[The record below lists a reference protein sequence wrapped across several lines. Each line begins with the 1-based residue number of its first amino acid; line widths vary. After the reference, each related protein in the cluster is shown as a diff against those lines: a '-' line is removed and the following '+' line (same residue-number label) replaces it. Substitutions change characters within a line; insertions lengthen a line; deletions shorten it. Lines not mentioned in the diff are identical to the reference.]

1 MTGLP
6 RIGRPAGPAAS
17 AAGPSSSPAGPAMPT
32 VSERVAVTGTVVTV
46 DGWPLAGVPLTVLS
60 STGGQVDRTT
70 TDADGSFS
78 LDVPAVAE
86 ARTLLVVAPGTPPYV
101 RQLPAHST
109 RGADLGQIVVGDP
122 AINRS
127 PRPGRWEIDPAHSI
141 VKATARHLGL
151 TRVEGR
157 FVELQG
163 RLDIGADL
171 LDSSVEVTIAAASLT
186 TGNADRD
193 AHLRSAD
200 FLGVDEFPDLTF
212 RSTGVRRGAGD
223 RWLVDGLLTI
233 RNIEHSV
240 SLDMSYAGSG
250 PDPWGGTRAAFV
262 ASTQLNRRD
271 FEMNWNMGLPGGMLL
286 VGSSLRVD
294 LDVQAVLAE

>member
-1 MTGLP
+1 MTAS
-6 RIGRPAGPAAS
+6 GRVP
-17 AAGPSSSPAGPAMPT
+17 
-32 VSERVAVTGTVVTV
+32 VTGTVVSV

-60 STGGQVDRTT
+60 GSGGQVDRAV
-70 TDADGSFS
+70 TDIAGSFT
-78 LDVPAVAE
+78 LEVPAVPE
-86 ARTLLVVAPGTPPYV
+86 SRTLVVVAPGAPPYV
-101 RQLPAHST
+101 RQLPAEST
-109 RGADLGQIVVGDP
+109 RGADLGQIVVGEP
-122 AINRS
+122 VVNRS

-157 FVELQG
+157 FVDLQG
-163 RLDIGADL
+163 HLDVGADL
-171 LDSSVEVTIAAASLT
+171 LDSSVQVTISAASLT

-200 FLGVDEFPDLTF
+200 FLGVDEYPHLEF
-212 RSTGVRRGAGD
+212 RSTGMRRGTGD
-223 RWLVDGLLTI
+223 RWWVDGMLTI
-233 RNIEHSV
+233 RNIEHAV
-240 SLDMSYAGSG
+240 ALDMSYAGSG

-286 VGSSLRVD
+286 VGSSLRID

>member
-1 MTGLP
+1 MTGAP
-6 RIGRPAGPAAS
+6 RVGRSAMPSSTPADRAGPVSPTAS
-17 AAGPSSSPAGPAMPT
+17 G
-32 VSERVAVTGTVVTV
+32 RVAVTGTVVTV
-46 DGWPLAGVPLTVLS
+46 DGWPLAGVPLTVLD
-60 STGGQVDRTT
+60 STGGQVDRTI
-70 TDADGSFS
+70 TDAAGSFG
-78 LDVPAVAE
+78 LQVPAVPE
-86 ARTLLVVAPGTPPYV
+86 SRTLVMVAPGTPPYI
-101 RQLPAHST
+101 RQLPADST
-109 RGADLGQIVVGDP
+109 RDADLGQIVVGDP

-157 FVELQG
+157 FVDLQG

-200 FLGVDEFPDLTF
+200 FLGVEEFPHLTF

-223 RWLVDGLLTI
+223 RWWVDGLLTI
-233 RNIEHSV
+233 RNIEHPV
-240 SLDMSYAGSG
+240 ALDMSYAGSG

-294 LDVQAVLAE
+294 LDVQAVLAQ

>member
-1 MTGLP
+1 MT
-6 RIGRPAGPAAS
+6 AAAAS
-17 AAGPSSSPAGPAMPT
+17 VPL
-32 VSERVAVTGTVVTV
+32 TGTVVSV
-46 DGWPLAGVPLTVLS
+46 DGWPLTGVPLTVLD
-60 STGGQVDRTT
+60 GGGAQVDRAV
-70 TDADGSFS
+70 TDLAGGFT
-78 LDVPAVAE
+78 LHVPATAE
-86 ARTLLVVAPGTPPYV
+86 PRTLVVVAPGTPPYV
-101 RQLPAHST
+101 RQLPAQPARPGT
-109 RGADLGQIVVGDP
+109 DLGRIVVGDP
-122 AINRS
+122 SVNRG
-127 PRPGRWEIDPAHSI
+127 PKAGRWEIDPAHSI

-157 FVELQG
+157 FTELEG
-163 RLDIGADL
+163 HLDIGRDLAD
-171 LDSSVEVTIAAASLT
+171 SRVQVTIAAASLT

-200 FLGVDEFPDLTF
+200 FLGVEQFPALQF

-223 RWLVDGLLTI
+223 RWWVDGVLTI
-233 RNIEHSV
+233 RDIEHEV
-240 SLDMSYAGSG
+240 ALDMSYAGSG

-294 LDVQAVLAE
+294 LDVQAVLVQ